1 MEALKELLSSNTKEI
16 LDNPSSPEELNSA
29 FIELY
34 DIMINIEEHD
44 ARQLHHEV
52 QLIAMNVSNNSRI
65 DSFISIMYML
75 ICSGQGAE
83 QILQTLNGMM

>member
-1 MEALKELLSSNTKEI
+1 MDALKEQLSSTTRQI

-34 DIMINIEEHD
+34 DIMLNINENN
-44 ARQLHHEV
+44 ARQLHQEI
-52 QLIAMNVSNNSRI
+52 QLLATNDSNSRI
-65 DSFISIMYML
+65 DSFISIIFML

-83 QILQTLNGMM
+83 QILHTLNGMM